1 MTDGDRT
8 GTTFGRYVL
17 GELLGRGGMGEV
29 YRAFDTKNDRT
40 VALKLLPTALAGD
53 EVYAER
59 FRRESRAVARLGDPH
74 IIPIHDFGEIDG
86 TLYLDMRIVEGS
98 DLRLSLI
105 HI

>member
-1 MTDGDRT
+1 M
-8 GTTFGRYVL
+8 
-17 GELLGRGGMGEV
+17 
-29 YRAFDTKNDRT
+29 KNDRT

-86 TLYLDMRIVEGS
+86 TLYLDMRIVEARTRERRS
-98 DLRLSLI
+98 ADPASLRPRGWSR
-105 HI
+105 